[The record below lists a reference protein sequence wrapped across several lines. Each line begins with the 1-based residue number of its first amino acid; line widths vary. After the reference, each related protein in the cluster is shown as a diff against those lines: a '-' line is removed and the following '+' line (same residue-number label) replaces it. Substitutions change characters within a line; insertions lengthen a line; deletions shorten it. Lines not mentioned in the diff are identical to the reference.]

1 MNLNRFY
8 DSPDPQ
14 LQPTVF
20 AARAL
25 AVAAASGALAGGG
38 LKLYLDC
45 HAHSARRG
53 VFVCVSNARG
63 GARARRARP
72 SLPPPPLPPGF
83 SRT

>member
-53 VFVCVSNARG
+53 VFVCVSNV
-63 GARARRARP
+63 RAPLSRRPR
-72 SLPPPPLPPGF
+72 SLPASQEP
-83 SRT
+83 